1 MSETKT
7 RGAGFSLG
15 VLTLVNLLNY
25 LDRYIVA
32 GVVPRVQ
39 AEFGLNNTQ
48 AGALGTVFVLVYM
61 VASPVGGFLGDRI
74 QRRHV
79 VAGSVFLWSLATVGS
94 GLAGTYVALLGARAV
109 LGVGEAGYGSVGPAI
124 ISDLYPRDRRTR
136 MLAIFFVALPVGAAL
151 GYAVGGWIGA
161 TYSWRLAFFI
171 GGAPGLVLAFLMLFT
186 PEPAR
191 GATETEPV
199 VHEKIP
205 FAEGLRRLRPN
216 RVYWAAT
223 AGLTAVTFAMGG
235 LGYWMP
241 KFLEAERGIDP
252 GRAGFLFGAV
262 TAVAGLAG
270 TMLGGVLG
278 DRADRRRQ
286 GGGLWVSG
294 MGMIA
299 GAPFM
304 VLAATVQGEAAIYAA
319 AFAAELLLF
328 MNTAPINAAIVNSIP
343 PSYRTFAIG
352 VSNLMLHALGDAI
365 SPSAIGAVADASS
378 VAMAI
383 RANALPVVLGGLIL
397 AWGAR
402 QARLAGAGAAT
413 APAS

>member
-1 MSETKT
+1 MSETRTK
-7 RGAGFSLG
+7 GAAFSLG

-61 VASPVGGFLGDRI
+61 VASPAGGFLGDRI

-94 GLAGTYVALLGARAV
+94 GLAGTFVALLGARAV

-124 ISDLYPRDRRTR
+124 ISDLFPRDRRTR
-136 MLAIFFVALPVGAAL
+136 MLAVFFVAMPVGAAL

-161 TYSWRLAFFI
+161 SYSWRLAFFI

-191 GATETEPV
+191 GATEGEPV
-199 VHEKIP
+199 THERLT
-205 FAEGLRRLRPN
+205 FGEGLRRLLPN
-216 RVYWAAT
+216 RVFWAAT

-241 KFLEAERGIDP
+241 KFLESERGMDP
-252 GRAGFLFGAV
+252 GRAGFIFGAV
-262 TAVAGLAG
+262 TAVAGMGG
-270 TMLGGVLG
+270 TLLGGVLG
-278 DRADRRRQ
+278 DRADRKRK
-286 GGGLWVSG
+286 GGGLWITG
-294 MGMIA
+294 AAMIS

-304 VLAATVQGEAAIYAA
+304 VLAASVQGTAAIFAL
-319 AFAAELLLF
+319 AFVAQVLLF
-328 MNTAPINAAIVNSIP
+328 MNSAPINAAIVNSVP
-343 PSYRTFAIG
+343 PSYRAFAVG
-352 VSNLMLHALGDAI
+352 LSNLTLHALGDAI
-365 SPSAIGAVADASS
+365 SPTAIGAVADASS

-383 RANALPVVLGGLIL
+383 RANALPVVMGGLVL
-397 AWGAR
+397 FWGAR
-402 QARLAGAGAAT
+402 QAVRAGAGASP